1 MSNTGEQFVEGCDNC
16 VLCIDVMSN
25 TGGWLLDCSDN

>member
-16 VLCIDVMSN
+16 VYVMSN